1 MSFCIKKTSISAYNC
16 TFEIETQLNFATNI
30 QNVARKQMPMKY
42 FDGNL
47 MYFIAYANI
56 SSQQATETNWHEFV
70 QQFCNFS
77 YIFSSTGPKFCAI
90 NILPWQTWNL
100 SKNLHHWI
108 FRLKILHRRF
118 YLISTVLVLLK
129 LFLKEKKHKK

>member
-77 YIFSSTGPKFCAI
+77 YIFSSTGPKFCAS
-90 NILPWQTWNL
+90 NILPWAGIVPPSL
-100 SKNLHHWI
+100 FIIAHWKL
-108 FRLKILHRRF
+108 RLKFCTSNILPGVGIVPHAR
-118 YLISTVLVLLK
+118 
-129 LFLKEKKHKK
+129 